1 MLTLQRELLTTL
13 LHPVSKSRKGGDSHV
28 SAGQASSVH
37 PPAAPRLPAVAER
50 VEVSV
55 HPVRAL
61 KFARAQ
67 GTRFVSELKEF
78 LRFPSVSS
86 QPERAGD
93 VSKCAN
99 WLARHLQAIGL
110 ERVRIIPTRGNPIV
124 YASWLRAPG
133 RPTLIIYGHYDVI
146 PGEPASAWHTPPFT
160 PTVKNR
166 NVHARGAADDKG
178 QLFSHVKALESWLRT
193 ERSLPVNVKCI
204 FEGEEEIGSPHLTSF
219 IARNQ
224 RALRADAAVISDTR
238 MLAPDRP
245 ALSYAQRGGLRAELK
260 ITGPRHELHSG
271 NFGGAV
277 LNPVQALCEMIA
289 SLHDTHGHVAIPGF
303 YDDVRHWGEKER
315 AFMART
321 GPTDHEILQDAQV
334 ERGWGESGFSLYE
347 RTTIRPAL
355 TLNGMAGGHYG
366 HGSKSIIAASAIA
379 KLGFRLVPDQNPQ
392 KIAQLFRDHIA
403 RITPAAV
410 HSSVRTFA
418 PIEPALVDRNH
429 PALKA
434 AAFAYKKGFGSPPV
448 FIRSG
453 GSIPVVNTFQQILG
467 CPAVLMGFGLPDDQI
482 HGPNEKF
489 HLPNFYKAIATSIWY
504 LAAAAKLRSAQSL
517 QRKMEWRT
525 Q

>member
-1 MLTLQRELLTTL
+1 VDT
-13 LHPVSKSRKGGDSHV
+13 S
-28 SAGQASSVH
+28 
-37 PPAAPRLPAVAER
+37 
-50 VEVSV
+50 
-55 HPVRAL
+55 RAL
-61 KFARAQ
+61 NYARAHRP
-67 GTRFVSELKEF
+67 RFVSELKQF

-86 QPERAGD
+86 QSEHAKDIR
-93 VSKCAN
+93 SCAT
-99 WLARHLQAIGL
+99 WLARHLQGIGL
-110 ERVRIIPTRGNPIV
+110 DRVSILPTRGNPIV
-124 YASWLRAPG
+124 YASWLRASG

-146 PGEPASAWHTPPFT
+146 PGEPRRAWHTPPFT
-160 PTVKNR
+160 PTLKNG
-166 NVHARGAADDKG
+166 NLHARGAADDKG
-178 QLFSHVKALESWLRT
+178 QLFCHIKALESWLRT
-193 ERSLPVNVKCI
+193 GRSLPVNVKCI

-219 IARNQ
+219 IARN
-224 RALRADAAVISDTR
+224 RSALRADAAVISDTR

-245 ALSYAQRGGLRAELK
+245 AISYAQRGGLRAEVK
-260 ITGPRHELHSG
+260 IMGPRHELHSG

-277 LNPVQALCEMIA
+277 LNPVQALCEIIA
-289 SLHDTHGHVAIPGF
+289 SLHDAHGRVTIPGF
-303 YDDVRHWGEKER
+303 YDDVRRWSEKER

-321 GPTDHEILQDAQV
+321 GPTDAEILQDAHV
-334 ERGWGESGFSLYE
+334 EEGWGESGFSLYE

-355 TLNGMAGGHYG
+355 TLNGMSGGHFS

-379 KLGFRLVPDQNPQ
+379 KLSFRLVPDQDPQ

-403 RITPAAV
+403 RITPCAV
-410 HSSVRTFA
+410 HSSVRTYA
-418 PIEPALVDRNH
+418 PIEPALVDRSH

-453 GSIPVVNTFQQILG
+453 GSIPVVNTFQQILR

-504 LAAAAKLRSAQSL
+504 LAAAVKLRNAQPL
-517 QRKMEWRT
+517 QRQMEWRA